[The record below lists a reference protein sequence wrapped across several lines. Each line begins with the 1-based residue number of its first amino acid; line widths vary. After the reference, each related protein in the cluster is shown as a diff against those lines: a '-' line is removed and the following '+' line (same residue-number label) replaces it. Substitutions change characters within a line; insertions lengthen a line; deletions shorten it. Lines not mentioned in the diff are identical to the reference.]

1 MEDSVKAVE
10 RPSCV
15 ICSNAIFSPI
25 ITLKNM
31 PIYMGVATN
40 EIYDDLFFDQ
50 RWVEC
55 LSCGCLQLN
64 RLVPLNLLY
73 SHSHNS
79 VIGNIWKNHHLE
91 FKKFVLENSPKIIIE
106 IGGGDGYLA
115 NLILNDKFI
124 QYTVVEPNPIKS
136 NTRMNIIKDVI
147 ENNLEIINNADTI
160 IHSHV
165 LEHLYNPLQVLRSIS
180 DNMKVGARM
189 IFSIPN
195 IPRLIS
201 LDGGNAL
208 NFEHTYML
216 DKSQLEIIMNNLGFK
231 MYKKFSYLEH
241 SFFYSFIKMKT
252 SATNLLEIPNISI
265 NSKNFKQMIIN
276 IDNFVDRL
284 NNMLKN
290 NEDNFIFG
298 AHVFTQILFNRGLDS
313 DRFKFVLDNSSDKV
327 GKRLY
332 GTSLMVKS
340 PSHLKNH
347 KNGNL
352 VIRANHY
359 QDEIISQ
366 IKTINPNINII
377 E

>member
-1 MEDSVKAVE
+1 
-10 RPSCV
+10 
-15 ICSNAIFSPI
+15 
-25 ITLKNM
+25 
-31 PIYMGVATN
+31 
-40 EIYDDLFFDQ
+40 
-50 RWVEC
+50 
-55 LSCGCLQLN
+55 
-64 RLVPLNLLY
+64 
-73 SHSHNS
+73 
-79 VIGNIWKNHHLE
+79 
-91 FKKFVLENSPKIIIE
+91 
-106 IGGGDGYLA
+106 
-115 NLILNDKFI
+115 
-124 QYTVVEPNPIKS
+124 VVEPNPIKS

-252 SATNLLEIPNISI
+252 SAINLLEIPNISI

-284 NNMLKN
+284 NNKLKN

-359 QDEIISQ
+359 QDEIVSQ